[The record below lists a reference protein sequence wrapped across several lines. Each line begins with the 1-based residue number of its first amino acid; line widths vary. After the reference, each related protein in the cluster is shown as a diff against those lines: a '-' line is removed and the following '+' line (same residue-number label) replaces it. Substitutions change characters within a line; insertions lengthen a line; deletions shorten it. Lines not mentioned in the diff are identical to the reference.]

1 MLDDDRTIGET
12 LGLCR
17 TDVILVHDVKQL
29 RAHNARS
36 ISGRNRSQRNGR
48 KHIVHPIL
56 ILRAGT
62 AGTRNRHGDCTAR
75 GVLEDDAKEQLQ
87 QHTEPEGRDRNED
100 RRGERYQN
108 IPEGITLYRRNDTR
122 TDTHNCLEH
131 DGARGKFD
139 RIRILLGKDFR
150 NRQLALIRIAQ
161 IAMKQAVHVIQVTV
175 HERRLNGVAV
185 LVKDRVAV
193 LVRLDQVI
201 ADAKLKLHLGGQ
213 SLVSTDQL
221 DRISRHDILEG
232 EQNQRNAQ
240 KHRDEL
246 KHTFN
251 DVLTHTTP
259 LSRD

>member
-1 MLDDDRTIGET
+1 M
-12 LGLCR
+12 
-17 TDVILVHDVKQL
+17 
-29 RAHNARS
+29 
-36 ISGRNRSQRNGR
+36 
-48 KHIVHPIL
+48 HPVL
-56 ILRAGT
+56 ILRAGA
-62 AGTRNRHGDCTAR
+62 AGTRDRHRECAAGE
-75 GVLEDDAKEQLQ
+75 VLKDDTKEQLQ
-87 QHTEPEGRDRNED
+87 QHTKPESRDGNED

-108 IPEGITLYRRNDTR
+108 VPEGVALNRRNDTR
-122 TDTHNCLEH
+122 TDTHNRLEH
-131 DGARGKFD
+131 NGARSEFD

-150 NRQLALIRIAQ
+150 NRQLALVRITQ
-161 IAMKQAVHVIQVTV
+161 IAMKQTVHVIQVTV
-175 HERRLNGVAV
+175 HERRLNGIAV
-185 LVKDRVAV
+185 LVKNRVAI

-240 KHRDEL
+240 KYRDEL

>member
-1 MLDDDRTIGET
+1 MLDDDRAIGES

-17 TDVILVHDVKQL
+17 TDVILVHDVEQL
-29 RAHNARS
+29 RAHNAGG
-36 ISGRNRSQRNGR
+36 IGGRNRSQRNGR

-62 AGTRNRHGDCTAR
+62 AGTRDRHGECTAR
-75 GVLEDDAKEQLQ
+75 GVLENDAKEQLQ
-87 QHTEPEGRDRNED
+87 QHTEPEGRDGNEN
-100 RRGERYQN
+100 RRSERYQN
-108 IPEGITLYRRNDTR
+108 IPEGITLNRRNDTR
-122 TDTHNCLEH
+122 TDTHDCLEY
-131 DGARGKFD
+131 DGTRGKFD

-201 ADAKLKLHLGGQ
+201 ADAKLKLYLGGQ

-240 KHRDEL
+240 KYRDEL

>member
-1 MLDDDRTIGET
+1 M
-12 LGLCR
+12 
-17 TDVILVHDVKQL
+17 
-29 RAHNARS
+29 
-36 ISGRNRSQRNGR
+36 
-48 KHIVHPIL
+48 HPIL

-62 AGTRNRHGDCTAR
+62 AGTRDRHGECTAG
-75 GVLEDDAKEQLQ
+75 GVLENDAKEQLQ
-87 QHTEPEGRDRNED
+87 QHTEPEGRDGNED

-108 IPEGITLYRRNDTR
+108 IPEGITLNRRNDTR
-122 TDTHNCLEH
+122 TDTHDCLEH

-150 NRQLALIRIAQ
+150 NRQLALVRIAQ

-175 HERRLNGVAV
+175 HERRLNG
-185 LVKDRVAV
+185 VAV

-240 KHRDEL
+240 KYRDEL